1 MKGLY
6 YKGILCVFVVVVVVV
21 VVFTLKTVIGLLR
34 WLKWPGLDCGS
45 QAAISAVVYYPGPQ
59 LLFFSTKYVKLT

>member
-6 YKGILCVFVVVVVVV
+6 YKGILCVFVVVVVV

-59 LLFFSTKYVKLT
+59 LSSSLVLSMLS